1 MKGRG
6 FYFFFRKSITQR
18 TGRVVIASLSV
29 MLAVATVTGLIG
41 ITAGIKDKLGSE
53 LQAYGANLI
62 LSPEKGDYLNHDM
75 LKTVSSLDSVEYAS
89 GQVFGRVF
97 IHKESAEIIGLDMKR
112 MRESGWRLE
121 GSWPVNEKEII
132 AGVNLKEV
140 LKIDKGEGVSFQHG
154 KKVLQFIVSG
164 FVERGGPE
172 DNAFIV
178 SIPQAWN
185 LMGIDGKFSA
195 ILVRGTSGELE
206 GITAAIKNGTTGIR
220 VKTLRQVAVAEES
233 LLKKIQLLMILVTAV
248 VLFAAI
254 VSIMSTMGANVLERR
269 EEIGLMKAIGATK
282 NNIRFFYIVEAVLI
296 GFGGGIAG
304 YILGYSFAQ
313 AVSWGAFH
321 SFISVPYYLVI
332 VSITAGMS
340 ISLLSSHFP
349 VSDALKYNPAVIL
362 REE

>member
-1 MKGRG
+1 MKSRG
-6 FYFFFRKSITQR
+6 FYFFFRKSISQR

-29 MLAVATVTGLIG
+29 MLAVATVTGLVG
-41 ITAGIKDKLGSE
+41 ITTGIKDKLGSE

-62 LSPEKGDYLNHDM
+62 ISPARGDYLNHDM
-75 LKTVSSLDSVEYAS
+75 LKTLSSLHGVEYVS
-89 GQVFGRVF
+89 GQVFGRAF
-97 IHKESAEIIGLDMKR
+97 IHKESAEIIGLDMVSMKER
-112 MRESGWRLE
+112 GWRLD
-121 GSWPVNEKEII
+121 GNWPGKDGEII

-140 LKIDKGEGVSFQHG
+140 LKIDKGEMVSLQQG
-154 KKVLQFIVSG
+154 KKTLEFIVSG

-178 SIPQAWN
+178 SIPQAWK
-185 LMGIDGKFSA
+185 LMGIDGKLSA
-195 ILVRGTSGELE
+195 ILVRGTSGELA
-206 GITAAIKNGTTGIR
+206 GITAAINNVSTGIR
-220 VKTLRQVAVAEES
+220 VKTLRQVAIAEES

-269 EEIGLMKAIGATK
+269 EEIGLMKAIGATR
-282 NNIRFFYIVEAVLI
+282 NNIRSFYFIEAVLI

-304 YILGYSFAQ
+304 FILGYLFTQ

-332 VSITAGMS
+332 VSIASGMI
-340 ISLLSSHFP
+340 ISLMASHFP
-349 VSDALKYNPAVIL
+349 VGDALKYNPAVIL